1 MVNLIKIRP
10 SKKVLIISICLLAL
24 VTIMA
29 TVITA
34 KRSSGRIEPA
44 KKDGLKTEPGVVVL
58 SGEKL
63 AASGIELMSVARESA
78 AAPLMATAAI
88 ELNAD
93 RTSKISSR
101 VVGRILNVA
110 VSQGDRVKAG
120 QPLAF
125 IDTVEL
131 DQIWSEYRKNK
142 GRYELALKNVK
153 REEVLFEKNVAP
165 EKDVLKARQELG
177 EAEADLTFSR
187 ERFRLLGIDLIP
199 LENRKNGNANIR
211 PLIPISSSVGGV
223 VIEKSVTQ
231 GEIVNPDK
239 QLFVVAD
246 LSTLWVL
253 VDIYEKDM
261 ARLRTGAVV
270 SASVSAFPGKEFKG
284 TISYIGDVVDQNTR
298 TVKARVSI
306 DNSSGFLKP
315 GMFATVSVNFDKDT
329 SADKV
334 IAVPEEAVLVDG
346 PDRYVFLR
354 TGEGRFKRRDIVTG
368 RPIGKRIE
376 ASEGLKEGDMVVVK
390 GTFPLKSEYKK
401 QSLRAE

>member
-1 MVNLIKIRP
+1 MVKLLSRIP
-10 SKKVLIISICLLAL
+10 KKFLVVACLAVALAL
-24 VTIMA
+24 AVAVVGMKGSW
-29 TVITA
+29 
-34 KRSSGRIEPA
+34 KRS
-44 KKDGLKTEPGVVVL
+44 EPGEKGKVKEEPGTVLL

-63 AASGIELMSVARESA
+63 AASGIETMRIARESA

-93 RTSKISSR
+93 KTSKISSR
-101 VVGRILNVA
+101 VVGRILQVT
-110 VSQGDRVKAG
+110 VSQGDRVKSG
-120 QPLAF
+120 QSLAF

-131 DQIWSEYRKNK
+131 DQIWAEYRKNR
-142 GRYELALKNVK
+142 GRHELALKNVK

-165 EKDVLKARQELG
+165 EKDVLKARQELS

-187 ERFRLLGIDLIP
+187 ERFRLLGIDVVA
-199 LENRKNGNANIR
+199 LEKRKNGNGSMR
-211 PLIPISSSVGGV
+211 PLIPIASPVAGV

-261 ARLRTGAVV
+261 ARLKAGAVV
-270 SASVSAFPGKEFKG
+270 HASVNAFPGKEFRG
-284 TISYIGDVVDQNTR
+284 AISYIGDVVDQNTR

-315 GMFATVSVNFDKDT
+315 GMFATVSVDYQKDAE
-329 SADKV
+329 ADRV
-334 IAVPEEAVLVDG
+334 IAVPEEAVLIDG
-346 PDRYVFLR
+346 ADRYVFVR
-354 TGEGRFKRRDIVTG
+354 TGEGRFKRRDVATG
-368 RPIGKRIE
+368 RPIGKKIE
-376 ASEGLKEGDMVVVK
+376 VSEGLKEGDTVVVK

-401 QSLRAE
+401 QSLGAQ

>member
-1 MVNLIKIRP
+1 MVNLLTGRR
-10 SKKVLIISICLLAL
+10 KKVAAVAAIVILVVALA
-24 VTIMA
+24 A
-29 TVITA
+29 TVVGV
-34 KRSSGRIEPA
+34 KSFWNRGKQPEEGRVKAEA
-44 KKDGLKTEPGVVVL
+44 GTVLL

-63 AASGIELMSVARESA
+63 AASGIGTMRVARESA

-101 VVGRILNVA
+101 VVGRILRVT
-110 VSQGDRVKAG
+110 VSQGDRVKSG

-131 DQIWSEYRKNK
+131 DQIWAEYRKNR

-165 EKDVLKARQELG
+165 EKDVLKARQELS

-187 ERFRLLGIDLIP
+187 ERFRLLGVDVVA
-199 LENRKNGNANIR
+199 LESKRNGNAGLR
-211 PLIPISSSVGGV
+211 PAIPITSSVGGV

-261 ARLRTGAVV
+261 ARLKTGAVV
-270 SASVSAFPGKEFKG
+270 HVSVNAFPGREFRG
-284 TISYIGDVVDQNTR
+284 AISYIGDVVDQNTR

-306 DNSSGFLKP
+306 DNSSGSLKP
-315 GMFATVSVNFDKDT
+315 GMFATVSVDYRKDAE
-329 SADKV
+329 ADLV
-334 IAVPEEAVLVDG
+334 IAVPEEAVLIDG
-346 PDRYVFLR
+346 ADRYVFVR
-354 TGEGRFKRRDIVTG
+354 TGEGRFKRRDVVTG
-368 RPIGKRIE
+368 RPIGKKIE
-376 ASEGLKEGDMVVVK
+376 VSQGLSEGDTVVVK

-401 QSLRAE
+401 QTPGDR

>member
-1 MVNLIKIRP
+1 MVKLSIRR
-10 SKKVLIISICLLAL
+10 SKKVLVVAVCLVVAL
-24 VTIMA
+24 VFTVTAIIM
-29 TVITA
+29 
-34 KRSSGRIEPA
+34 KRSSGRGDPS
-44 KKDGLKTEPGVVVL
+44 KKETAIGEPGVVAL

-101 VVGRILNVA
+101 VVGRILSVA
-110 VSQGDRVKAG
+110 VSQGDRVRGG

-187 ERFRLLGIDLIP
+187 ERFRLLGIDLVA
-199 LENRKNGNANIR
+199 LENRKNGNAGIR
-211 PLIPISSSVGGV
+211 PLIPITSSVGGV

-261 ARLRTGAVV
+261 PRLKTGAVV
-270 SASVSAFPGKEFKG
+270 HASVNAFPTKEFRGK
-284 TISYIGDVVDQNTR
+284 ISYIGDVVDQNTR

-315 GMFATVSVNFDKDT
+315 GMFATVSVIYEKDAQ
-329 SADKV
+329 ADKV
-334 IAVPEEAVLVDG
+334 IAVPEEAVLIDG
-346 PDRYVFLR
+346 PDRYVFVR
-354 TGEGRFKRRDIVTG
+354 IGEGRFKRRDVVTG
-368 RPIGKRIE
+368 RPIGKKIE
-376 ASEGLKEGDMVVVK
+376 VSEGLKEGDVVVIK